1 MFFQMEPE
9 EYDYKRLR
17 RDLQNEYM
25 IQGIAFSG
33 DYGIFQMMDASNA
46 MHPMP
51 ATRNCCRWRRR
62 KGLIWRSIKRDDK
75 I

>member
-46 MHPMP
+46 SNKKLLQM
-51 ATRNCCRWRRR
+51 AKAEGFNLD
-62 KGLIWRSIKRDDK
+62 KYKKRLR
-75 I
+75 

>member
-1 MFFQMEPE
+1 MFFQMESE

-33 DYGIFQMMDASNA
+33 DYGIFQMMDASSASNKELLKMA
-46 MHPMP
+46 KEEGF
-51 ATRNCCRWRRR
+51 NLDKYR
-62 KGLIWRSIKRDDK
+62 K
-75 I
+75 

>member
-46 MHPMP
+46 SNKKLLQM
-51 ATRNCCRWRRR
+51 AKAEGFNLE
-62 KGLIWRSIKRDDK
+62 KYKKR
-75 I
+75 

>member
-46 MHPMP
+46 SNKKLLQM
-51 ATRNCCRWRRR
+51 AKAEGFNLE
-62 KGLIWRSIKRDDK
+62 KYKK
-75 I
+75 

>member
-46 MHPMP
+46 SNKKLLQMAKAEGFNLDKYRM
-51 ATRNCCRWRRR
+51 
-62 KGLIWRSIKRDDK
+62 KG
-75 I
+75 

>member
-1 MFFQMEPE
+1 MFFQMESE

-46 MHPMP
+46 SNKKLLQM
-51 ATRNCCRWRRR
+51 AKAEGFNLE
-62 KGLIWRSIKRDDK
+62 KYKK
-75 I
+75 

>member
-33 DYGIFQMMDASNA
+33 DYGIFQMLDASNA
-46 MHPMP
+46 SNKKLLQM
-51 ATRNCCRWRRR
+51 AKAEGFNLE
-62 KGLIWRSIKRDDK
+62 KYKKR
-75 I
+75 

>member
-46 MHPMP
+46 SNKKLLQM
-51 ATRNCCRWRRR
+51 AKAEGFN
-62 KGLIWRSIKRDDK
+62 LDK
-75 I
+75 YKK

>member
-46 MHPMP
+46 SNKKLLQM
-51 ATRNCCRWRRR
+51 AKAEGFNLDKYR
-62 KGLIWRSIKRDDK
+62 K
-75 I
+75 

>member
-46 MHPMP
+46 SNKKLLQM
-51 ATRNCCRWRRR
+51 AKAEGFNLD
-62 KGLIWRSIKRDDK
+62 KYKKR
-75 I
+75 

>member
-46 MHPMP
+46 SNKKLLQM
-51 ATRNCCRWRRR
+51 AKAEGFNLDKYR
-62 KGLIWRSIKRDDK
+62 KR
-75 I
+75 

>member
-1 MFFQMEPE
+1 MFFQTESE

-33 DYGIFQMMDASNA
+33 DYGIFQMMDASSASNKELLKMA
-46 MHPMP
+46 KEEGF
-51 ATRNCCRWRRR
+51 N
-62 KGLIWRSIKRDDK
+62 LDK
-75 I
+75 YKK